1 MRYFKYDLWIN
12 DAEDEWREN
21 GLKYSAYFETIK
33 DDLPQD
39 FLKAYYSAQD
49 FHDYEIRSVKMSDED
64 TLVLELFSK
73 QKRMCIEYKNVTD
86 ISLVSQGKKLNKD
99 MQISEYLEWG
109 YDEFFKE
116 KDGSFTHCIL
126 TSCGLEI
133 SVTFKAVR
141 VSDMKCV
148 KPHGT
153 VMYF

>member
-21 GLKYSAYFETIK
+21 GLKYSVYFETIK

-39 FLKAYYSAQD
+39 FLKAYYAAHD
-49 FHDYEIRSVKMSDED
+49 FHDYEIRSVQMSDED
-64 TLVLELFSK
+64 TLVLELFCK
-73 QKRMCIEYKNVTD
+73 QKRVCVEYKNVTD

-116 KDGSFTHCIL
+116 KDGAFTHCIL

-141 VSDMKCV
+141 VSDAK
-148 KPHGT
+148 
-153 VMYF
+153 